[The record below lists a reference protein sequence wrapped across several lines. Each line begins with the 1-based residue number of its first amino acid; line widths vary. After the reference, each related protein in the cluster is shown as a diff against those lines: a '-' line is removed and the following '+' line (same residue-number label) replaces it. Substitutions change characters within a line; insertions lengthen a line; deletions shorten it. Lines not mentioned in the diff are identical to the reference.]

1 MSLTF
6 IGPAGTAEHRWIVY
20 ALLRDNVQ
28 HYLEKSPG
36 SKGDF
41 TAIHAIAQALG
52 GPPVMVNARQLRTQ
66 LEKGAALLGR
76 PLADLAASQETRAVL
91 TPSRST
97 ADATAA
103 RQTAVEPSLVIPGL
117 PPHVRTLDGV
127 FGSLVR
133 SLLDITRGASETDVV
148 QVEDS

>member
-28 HYLEKSPG
+28 HYLEPAA

-41 TAIHAIAQALG
+41 TAIHAIGGALG
-52 GPPVMVNARQLRTQ
+52 GPAVAVNARQLRAE
-66 LEKGAALLGR
+66 LERGAVLLGR
-76 PLADLAASQETRAVL
+76 PLADLAASHETRAVL
-91 TPSRST
+91 APSRL
-97 ADATAA
+97 AA
-103 RQTAVEPSLVIPGL
+103 EAVSPRETVVSPHGIPAW

-133 SLLDITRGASETDVV
+133 SLLDITHEASETDVV
-148 QVEDS
+148 EIQDT